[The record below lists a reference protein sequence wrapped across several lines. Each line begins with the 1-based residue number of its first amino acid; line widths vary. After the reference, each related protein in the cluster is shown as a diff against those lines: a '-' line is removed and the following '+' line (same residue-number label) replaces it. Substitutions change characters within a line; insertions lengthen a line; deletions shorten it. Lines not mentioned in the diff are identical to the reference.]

1 VRTTK
6 ARRVTVLVAVGGL
19 AALAGCSGQQ
29 PGAAAIVDGR
39 TISSSEVRDVLTEL
53 TPYFQ
58 GATTPNVLSV
68 LIQEPVVVQVAA
80 DEGVGVSDEDAQALL
95 DQSVEASGGKAG
107 QHFSDASLDVA
118 RYSVAYQNLQTK
130 GDAALAEVQKRLE
143 AQKVTV
149 NPRFGHLD
157 ESDVQVS
164 DPVPWPW
171 LHTGSS
177 DATAAP
183 TPEPTPSPTPTQTP

>member
-1 VRTTK
+1 MTMTTK
-6 ARRVTVLVAVGGL
+6 ARRLTVLLAAGGL
-19 AALAGCSGQQ
+19 AAALTGCSSQQ

-80 DEGVGVSDEDAQALL
+80 DQGVGVSDEDAQALL
-95 DQSVEASGGKAG
+95 DQSVESSGGKAG
-107 QHFSDASLDVA
+107 THFSDASLDVA

-143 AQKVTV
+143 EQKVTV

-171 LHTGSS
+171 LHAGSS
-177 DATAAP
+177 AATTAP
-183 TPEPTPSPTPTQTP
+183 TPEPTPSATP